1 MMGVKVG
8 GHLTFRGGSHKLT
21 SYNEYGTIRT
31 SKDFTLESGTIE
43 NTHSDSCGVEVLEAC
58 NFMMTGGSVS
68 GYRGIY
74 IQDGW
79 FTMTGGTVTGSQFGV
94 LARSIGAAVIV
105 GGEIRATNQKGTGVH
120 GRDVSLS
127 GGTISG
133 GEEGVAV
140 QNPSGGPAGSLLVPG
155 YLFFDPVT
163 GQQLEAAGPATQPSV
178 VIRPHSGHTYGPWQN
193 NGDGTHVRR
202 CSVCRLV
209 ESGKHSYSQ
218 GTCTVCGADQSAIV
232 ARVEFADGSQKVYTK
247 LDDAWKDAMNWDN
260 STITLLQS
268 VTRNGRLYCEYD
280 VATTFCMAPGVSLT
294 MTSDTALVMSKGNM
308 TLKDCTLTGTN
319 GVLLG
324 LEGTLSVEGGSITGT
339 EGYGIS
345 VETRY
350 ESTLALRGARISG
363 QNHGVT
369 INSHTT
375 KVKISASGCTF
386 SGTDGAGIFTYAS
399 LTAENCTFQGNTGLM
414 LMGWGSLT
422 DCTVTA
428 SGTGAGISASAG
440 AFLIIP
446 NGSFTGS
453 PALLMWGNSTAR
465 LSGGTFYG
473 GISAESSTLASLLTE
488 GVGYYR
494 GSGAP
499 IAGIGESTSTSVSP
513 LFIQPIHDCSH
524 IGDVRYESNG
534 DAAEHLRICCD
545 CGAEIGKAAHEKGP
559 YVSGGGDT
567 HSALCVQCGYV
578 METALHNQGADGICQ
593 DCGQGA
599 NCTVTANGQVR
610 GYMDFKDA
618 WQATE
623 NAGPATITLL
633 ADMVTTAFLSA
644 EPSQDITLVSAEK
657 PGGGDF
663 TITCTTTN
671 PTRMAVNGGKLHLS
685 SGCIKSSGGR
695 NQSVALAV
703 SSGGSVEISGGSIL
717 SEDTGSQSSAITMR
731 SSSGSVSI
739 SGGLV
744 RSSEGIGIQM
754 NGGSLSL
761 SDGTVEG
768 KYTGIDI
775 YASNR
780 GTLSISGGTVN
791 STANIGNAL
800 QRRDKS
806 TVSLTGGQFKGGAK
820 PALKTSP
827 APCPKCWRRATPSSA
842 RGWM

>member
-1 MMGVKVG
+1 MC
-8 GHLTFRGGSHKLT
+8 
-21 SYNEYGTIRT
+21 IR
-31 SKDFTLESGTIE
+31 D
-43 NTHSDSCGVEVLEAC
+43 
-58 NFMMTGGSVS
+58 
-68 GYRGIY
+68 R
-74 IQDGW
+74 
-79 FTMTGGTVTGSQFGV
+79 
-94 LARSIGAAVIV
+94 
-105 GGEIRATNQKGTGVH
+105 
-120 GRDVSLS
+120 
-127 GGTISG
+127 
-133 GEEGVAV
+133 
-140 QNPSGGPAGSLLVPG
+140 
-155 YLFFDPVT
+155 
-163 GQQLEAAGPATQPSV
+163 
-178 VIRPHSGHTYGPWQN
+178 
-193 NGDGTHVRR
+193 
-202 CSVCRLV
+202 
-209 ESGKHSYSQ
+209 
-218 GTCTVCGADQSAIV
+218 
-232 ARVEFADGSQKVYTK
+232 
-247 LDDAWKDAMNWDN
+247 
-260 STITLLQS
+260 
-268 VTRNGRLYCEYD
+268 
-280 VATTFCMAPGVSLT
+280 
-294 MTSDTALVMSKGNM
+294 
-308 TLKDCTLTGTN
+308 
-319 GVLLG
+319 
-324 LEGTLSVEGGSITGT
+324 
-339 EGYGIS
+339 
-345 VETRY
+345 
-350 ESTLALRGARISG
+350 STLALRGARISG

-453 PALLMWGNSTAR
+453 PALLMRGNSTAR

-578 METALHNQGADGICQ
+578 METAPHNQGADGICQ

-644 EPSQDITLVSAEK
+644 GPSQDITLASAEK

-671 PTRMAVNGGKLHLS
+671 PTRMAVDGGKLHLS

-806 TVSLTGGQFKGGAK
+806 TVSLTGGQFKGGETSVKNESGPVSQMLAK
-820 PALKTSP
+820 GYAFQREGVDVSDASANTLTGTVTVVPLPLHFAEQPQNAYITYGQSAVLKVEVLGLSLIHI
-827 APCPKCWRRATPSSA
+827 
-842 RGWM
+842 